1 MDFALIVCDRG
12 IFRVNA
18 FDALL
23 LQYLITVFHKNRNEE
38 N

>member
-12 IFRVNA
+12 KFRVNA

-23 LQYLITVFHKNRNEE
+23 LQCLITVFHKTRNKEK
-38 N
+38 